1 LDDLVPVAR
10 GLIEQDQDGRSNV
23 AAAKAL
29 TAARWEPTSEHLIAS
44 AERPSVSTRASS
56 ASATVS
62 SGSTIALRVLVVFV
76 FMEFVIHSFLLCS
89 KTDYNDISLTVVC
102 QGSISRISEIALN
115 QVLRNRHTGCGTPFR
130 ATARLF

>member
-10 GLIEQDQDGRSNV
+10 GLIEQDQDGSSYV

-44 AERPSVSTRASS
+44 AERPSVSTRAST

-62 SGSTIALRVLVVFV
+62 SWSTIALRVLVVFV

-102 QGSISRISEIALN
+102 QGPI
-115 QVLRNRHTGCGTPFR
+115 
-130 ATARLF
+130 